1 MLEEE
6 ELLEYASETGYRLC
20 SRSGW
25 VPPDD
30 GIDDSWNGT
39 FSATFDPN
47 DHNKLFVCSQN
58 GQLKVVNATNDDDVL
73 FRRFT
78 PTYEGS
84 TAVHDKGKVVPSH
97 WDKLVVVPNRPGE
110 IIFLMGVSKTI
121 LYSVVPGWNGPYPPE
136 PMLARTTRGDSPEF
150 IYGTAVLELYQH
162 TCRVTS
168 LATSD
173 DGHLLASG
181 DEQGQLHIA
190 SLCHY
195 RGGDSTVFVPP
206 YRPADYEKE
215 PMVTMPLSPQFDVA
229 PNRKIIITPHRDE
242 NSGNTGS
249 SRSTLGPLFS
259 LQWLPGAIPITSEL
273 TRSNDDPLFWSFP
286 FDMSYLSYTSLHII
300 PMTRHPI
307 IPFYFPSRPTTSPY
321 LHPLS
326 PAHRRKSHDKNADAK
341 KKKQP
346 PVVVSQLVYFLAS
359 GSIDR
364 AVRITKITVCKTKVR
379 EWE

>member
-25 VPPDD
+25 TGPDD

-58 GQLKVVNATNDDDVL
+58 GQLKVVNATNDEETKEYHVL

-121 LYSVVPGWNGPYPPE
+121 LYTVVPGWSGPYPPE

-150 IYGTAVLELYQH
+150 IYGTAILELYQH

-190 SLCHY
+190 TLCHY

-206 YRPADYEKE
+206 YRPVDFEKE

-229 PNRKIIITPHRDE
+229 PNRKVTITPHRDE
-242 NSGNTGS
+242 NSGNTGGKVA
-249 SRSTLGPLFS
+249 LGPGPLFS
-259 LQWLPGAIPITSEL
+259 LQWLPGAISITTDS
-273 TRSNDDPLFWSFP
+273 TRFNDLFSVVRSLIYHPLVCPLIYSLLHHPHCPLFSP
-286 FDMSYLSYTSLHII
+286 F
-300 PMTRHPI
+300 MT
-307 IPFYFPSRPTTSPY
+307 
-321 LHPLS
+321 HPLF
-326 PAHRRKSHDKNADAK
+326 PRYLY
-341 KKKQP
+341 P
-346 PVVVSQLVYFLAS
+346 PPPPPPP
-359 GSIDR
+359 
-364 AVRITKITVCKTKVR
+364 
-379 EWE
+379 